1 MGSPRITYNSINIDL
16 MMGRTG
22 LNQVMKQNL
31 NMNEADSGK
40 IEVLNMYGR
49 FNYKFDGYFSQA
61 VWYTLWAWWAWA
73 RQGKTFSFA
82 LDSDN
87 VLSTTLD
94 GSAASGQKV
103 VPLTS
108 TTGFVAGDVA
118 LVRAEDAD
126 DEFELIV
133 IDSVDAGVSIT
144 STTDLIYSYEAT
156 DSCRHKDYFP
166 SVVTLDRTF
175 DPPYTGVLKTTG
187 KYFKHT
193 FSFTEVI

>member
-1 MGSPRITYNSINIDL
+1 MGSPRITYNSVNIDL
-16 MMGRTG
+16 VMGRTG

-31 NMNEADSGK
+31 NMNESGSGK
-40 IEVLNMYGR
+40 VETLNMYGR
-49 FNYKFDGYFSQA
+49 FNYKFDGYFSRS

-108 TTGFVAGDVA
+108 TTGFTAGDVA

-133 IDSVDAGVSIT
+133 IDSVSDGVSIT
-144 STTDLIYSYEAT
+144 STTDLIYSYEET

-166 SVVTLDRTF
+166 SVVTLERSF
-175 DPPYTGVLKTTG
+175 DPPYTGAVDTTG

-193 FSFTEVI
+193 FLFTEVI